1 MTPRS
6 RATPSVARKP
16 PPGPSVPT
24 GATVPIAGARP
35 PLSPMP
41 LGVTAPVIECGQCQN
56 VPHFTRRGCI
66 LTHQRPF
73 SIFATY
79 CVGFFFLWLVNV
91 QTMMIWHYLTRVR
104 IRLKI
109 LVSAVSLRWG
119 YQGAMVILLVEYTFL
134 LGTYC

>member
-1 MTPRS
+1 MTPHSRS
-6 RATPSVARKP
+6 TTSVAREP
-16 PPGPSVPT
+16 PPRPSVPP
-24 GATVPIAGARP
+24 GATVPVAGARP
-35 PLSPMP
+35 PPSPML
-41 LGVTAPVIECGQCQN
+41 LGAIAPVIECGQCQN
-56 VPHFTRRGCI
+56 APHCSRRCCI
-66 LTHQRPF
+66 LTSQRPF
-73 SIFATY
+73 SIFASY
-79 CVGFFFLWLVNV
+79 FVGFFFLWLVNA